1 MKIWHI
7 RDSKKQDYV
16 IVDNKLILDQSGQP
30 KRHKGKI
37 IATLV
42 LLEDKIGWAICC
54 PEDRF
59 SKKVGVSIATGR
71 AKSQKQMTIPAKLLK
86 HVKKMA
92 NKYEVKLPE
101 QTEIETTTKIVKS
114 EDITQGTVLKIQM
127 KYRDDPYLFDEWIIS
142 QSDIDKIPDTIII
155 GQNAK
160 RSKYAKDN
168 GDEQNAIL
176 VGYYHFPLQLFGIKQ

>member
-7 RDSKKQDYV
+7 RNKRQDYV
-16 IVDNKLILDQSGQP
+16 IVDNKLILDQSGEP

-59 SKKVGVSIATGR
+59 SKKVGVSIAMGR
-71 AKSQKQMTIPAKLLK
+71 AKSQKQMPIPAKLLK

-101 QTEIETTTKIVKS
+101 QPEIETPALSRELYWEDVK
-114 EDITQGTVLKIQM
+114 EGTVLTVQM
-127 KYRDDPYLFDEWIIS
+127 EYDDDPQLFIS
-142 QSDIDKIPDTIII
+142 WGIKQADINTLNGRVEVNENMQKIDFETDPM
-155 GQNAK
+155 GAFRQ
-160 RSKYAKDN
+160 
-168 GDEQNAIL
+168 
-176 VGYYHFPLQLFGIKQ
+176 FPSLIPFPPELFGIKQ